1 MPHSDCRIHKDP
13 ISRKGI
19 EVIKATTTTIII
31 NYYYHYHHHHNN
43 IIIIKVMPL
52 KACNKPVM
60 GPYLPNFSPM
70 SVFSTIG
77 LINNSINLL

>member
-31 NYYYHYHHHHNN
+31 NYHHHNN
-43 IIIIKVMPL
+43 IIIKVMPL